1 MKKNLPQRV
10 AVFGMMG
17 ALALALSFFEGLLPA
32 FAFLPPGAKPGLS
45 NIVTMF
51 AACSLGLPAA
61 LYIVLIKAL
70 FALLTRG
77 VTAFFMSLCGGIL
90 SAVAMYLLFKKNE
103 KIGLIGIS
111 VISALMHNLGQLAV
125 SFFLV
130 GSTAVFGYAPFLI
143 AFGIISGILTGAVF
157 RILLPAVN
165 KLNINTSKGG

>member
-1 MKKNLPQRV
+1 MKKNLSQRV
-10 AVFGMMG
+10 AVYGIMS

-51 AACSLGLPAA
+51 AACSSGLPAA

-77 VTAFFMSLCGGIL
+77 VTA
-90 SAVAMYLLFKKNE
+90 LLFKKNE

-111 VISALMHNLGQLAV
+111 VISALMHNLGQLTV

-130 GSTAVFGYAPFLI
+130 GSKAVFGYAPFLI
-143 AFGIISGILTGAVF
+143 AFGIISGILTGVVF

-165 KLNINTSKGG
+165 KININTSKGG